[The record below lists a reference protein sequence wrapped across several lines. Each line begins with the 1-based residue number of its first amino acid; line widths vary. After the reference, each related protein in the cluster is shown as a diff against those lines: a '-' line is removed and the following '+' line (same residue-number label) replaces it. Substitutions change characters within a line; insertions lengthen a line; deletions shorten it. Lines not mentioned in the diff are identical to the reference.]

1 MEKMNKKG
9 VVLRD
14 VLLMSAFF
22 SFVLILFFLNAGE
35 LANEWGNETHLEEIE
50 DLSGLEANNLLYDIQ
65 ENTEENKN
73 ALSQNTGKLTFIL
86 DVIGGTFNIFISVVT
101 LPVSIGNAISGLLV
115 EFGISSSDGAG
126 SVIGTLISIV
136 LYIII
141 IFTIISALLKGG
153 KV

>member
-1 MEKMNKKG
+1 
-9 VVLRD
+9 
-14 VLLMSAFF
+14 
-22 SFVLILFFLNAGE
+22 
-35 LANEWGNETHLEEIE
+35 
-50 DLSGLEANNLLYDIQ
+50 
-65 ENTEENKN
+65 
-73 ALSQNTGKLTFIL
+73 
-86 DVIGGTFNIFISVVT
+86 TFNIFISVVT